1 MNITCDNAGSNTT
14 LYQILTLHGVA
25 REVGPASKKNI
36 VYSATCS
43 QTLSLRP
50 DLTVAIYYE
59 AMHNDGPAS
68 KIREAFAPNSAVNPH
83 VIVNSDMG

>member
-1 MNITCDNAGSNTT
+1 MNITYDNAASNTR

-25 REVGPASKKNI
+25 REVGPPSKKI
-36 VYSATCS
+36 STS
-43 QTLSLRP
+43 SRTLSLRP

-68 KIREAFAPNSAVNPH
+68 RIREAFAPNSAVNPDA
-83 VIVNSDMG
+83 IVDSGMG